1 VEFYGFRNE
10 IKKSG
15 DNYMDKSFKKL
26 IKDINIDFEAVD
38 ERFDGDEEMI
48 IEFLKKFENDNT
60 FYMLEKAV
68 EEYDIKA
75 MMVYSHDLKGLCA
88 NLGIIKLSSLC
99 KDMSNEL
106 KNNILSNIPSRF
118 NNIRKEY
125 LRVIHCIKKL

>member
-1 VEFYGFRNE
+1 
-10 IKKSG
+10 
-15 DNYMDKSFKKL
+15 MDKSFKKL